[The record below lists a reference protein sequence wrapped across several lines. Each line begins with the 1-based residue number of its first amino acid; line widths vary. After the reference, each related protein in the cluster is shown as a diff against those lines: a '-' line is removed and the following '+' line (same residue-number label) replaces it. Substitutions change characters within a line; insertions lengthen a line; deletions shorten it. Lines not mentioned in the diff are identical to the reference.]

1 MEKYFTIR
9 NGRANLAST
18 KNFSTLHIGCITP
31 YLGTKDNVPR
41 GYLLADGA
49 SYKTTD
55 YPELFDII
63 GYTYGGS
70 DGTFNVPNLC
80 DGRFLEGSDTSGE
93 YVEAGLPNIEGKWV
107 ADSVYTPYFEGT
119 LTGAFSAEDN
129 GQGVRRWGSNEGNG
143 QNTFLFDASLSN
155 AIYGNSDTVQPKSL
169 RVLYIIKA
177 FYTNEGTDSKN
188 EVSDP
193 IIDYVEGE
201 IAEVETALPNIKKF
215 ASPSETAR
223 YITISGT
230 TLGDIEVHSAYAGKY
245 MFTSTGAKPIF
256 FGTSTYLGYTLTG
269 WAWSSDKTKLYL
281 RVNGQRDFVISA
293 FGSDGVEISDM
304 TTTAPTDVT
313 FNTTFN
319 YNAYIDNSTSENT
332 STYSSAKI
340 DTELN
345 KKLHTYSY
353 QWYGSHNRYV
363 KLGSVPISTGSV
375 SVGSLLVTLF
385 ASTTKIE
392 EYPIGTINL
401 NISSGASA
409 NAFNIN
415 GFSTI
420 ALNIPR
426 TNNYY
431 TPRIVV
437 DKTSTHYVLYIDC
450 SYNYL
455 KVNCSILNSTNFTFG
470 DFETASVLEGTEVW
484 SSVTS
489 DDIKYVGDL
498 AKLDDSSNSTT
509 STWSSSKIASEINP
523 AIDISKVFSDGML
536 NIATLCSTYGNGRYV
551 IVGQGTAG
559 NGSATIDIWTLVGNA
574 ISYIV
579 NVTYSNRTSNIFVGY
594 TYDNPTINFE
604 TGYINS
610 CNHIAKVCTL
620 A

>member
-1 MEKYFTIR
+1 MGKIMI
-9 NGRANLAST
+9 NGE
-18 KNFSTLHIGCITP
+18 
-31 YLGTKDNVPR
+31 
-41 GYLLADGA
+41 
-49 SYKTTD
+49 SYPSYVVKTGVDDTGIFED
-55 YPELFDII
+55 KAWSSKK
-63 GYTYGGS
+63 TS
-70 DGTFNVPNLC
+70 D
-80 DGRFLEGSDTSGE
+80 
-93 YVEAGLPNIEGKWV
+93 
-107 ADSVYTPYFEGT
+107 
-119 LTGAFSAEDN
+119 
-129 GQGVRRWGSNEGNG
+129 
-143 QNTFLFDASLSN
+143 
-155 AIYGNSDTVQPKSL
+155 
-169 RVLYIIKA
+169 
-177 FYTNEGTDSKN
+177 
-188 EVSDP
+188 
-193 IIDYVEGE
+193 E

-215 ASPSETAR
+215 ANPGGTAK
-223 YITISGT
+223 YITISGA

-353 QWYGSHNRYV
+353 QWYGNHNRYV

-385 ASTTKIE
+385 ASSTKLE

-401 NISSGASA
+401 NISSGAST

-426 TNNYY
+426 ADNYY

-470 DFETASVLEGTEVW
+470 DFETASDLEGTEVW

-489 DDIKYVGDL
+489 DDIKYVGEMSKVITRSLTLKSGYAGYITETYDPTTKVVVYNVNVSGTFKGL
-498 AKLDDSSNSTT
+498 LNSIADGFRVPKG
-509 STWSSSKIASEINP
+509 STSSSDVMHQTI
-523 AIDISKVFSDGML
+523 GMYGSSSAMTGDAQFTRL
-536 NIATLCSTYGNGRYV
+536 LVRNYGNPHLEVDVNAENTVISGTITYV
-551 IVGQGTAG
+551 TA
-559 NGSATIDIWTLVGNA
+559 
-574 ISYIV
+574 
-579 NVTYSNRTSNIFVGY
+579 
-594 TYDNPTINFE
+594 
-604 TGYINS
+604 
-610 CNHIAKVCTL
+610 
-620 A
+620 